1 MMKRGREEEDEDQF
15 ALNMRQPTIYIPEKA
30 DDILAGSLYKKTRYG
45 KVVQVD
51 EILET
56 SMAYTMKLGRNKSL
70 YVGGDAPNIFDLLD
84 WYNNSTESRK
94 KLKDVHSKISYHIL
108 NAILELVTPDLIKNL
123 FRRGE
128 INVDDFNDIIKSNTK
143 IAFYLYNYIKNWP
156 IVSTTETTLYSG
168 IGTSFN
174 FRSIQQI
181 VRGKVNDE
189 IIITK
194 FVSMTPQI
202 TVARE
207 FARVDRDLHIMK
219 ITLGPDCPIVAIPPS
234 HYEFEFL
241 LNMGAIVKITREP
254 CTKKEKDVYGNYNII
269 TYYITVIGFEDY
281 DKDYFDSLIR
291 SANIIWNTDIK
302 ILMLR
307 IDKER
312 EEQTARTLRAR
323 GERAAPTPTLDIEDK
338 KLSDYESNSVNS
350 DHTQSGG
357 SRKRRKSKK
366 HPSRYNYRKRKS
378 FTKKKTSKPMMGYR

>member
-1 MMKRGREEEDEDQF
+1 MMKRGREEEEDQF

-56 SMAYTMKLGRNKSL
+56 SMEYTMKLGRMKSL
-70 YVGGDAPNIFDLLD
+70 SEDGDAPNIFDLLD

-94 KLKDVHSKISYHIL
+94 KLKNVHSKISYHIL

-128 INVDDFNDIIKSNTK
+128 INVGVFNDIIVSNTK

-174 FRSIQQI
+174 FLSIQQI
-181 VRGKVNDE
+181 VRGKVKDV
-189 IIITK
+189 IIIKK

-241 LNMGAIVKITREP
+241 LNMGANVKITDKP
-254 CTKKEKDVYGNYNII
+254 YTKKEKDVYGNYNII
-269 TYYITVIGFEDY
+269 TYYIMVIGFEDY
-281 DKDYFDSLIR
+281 DKDYFSSLIS
-291 SANIIWNTDIK
+291 SANFIWNTDIK
-302 ILMLR
+302 TLTLR

-323 GERAAPTPTLDIEDK
+323 GERAAPAPTLNIEEK
-338 KLSDYESNSVNS
+338 ELSDYELDS